1 MYFSYAVCTH
11 FCSSRASCV
20 RHTVVLFALKRPFYS
35 ISSVICLSQSSPPFP
50 MKQSVHPLSS
60 RGHGCINTSFF
71 TPVLPI
77 SILSFSI
84 DISST
89 LSMSVPMYTVI
100 ITLSLVPVLVPDVVL
115 GWKICRSQNHLRGE

>member
-20 RHTVVLFALKRPFYS
+20 RHTVVLFALKIPFYS

-71 TPVLPI
+71 TRFTHLNTEFLNRYFLHTQYVSANVHRYHHFITGASAGPRCGAWLENLQI
-77 SILSFSI
+77 SEPLE
-84 DISST
+84 
-89 LSMSVPMYTVI
+89 
-100 ITLSLVPVLVPDVVL
+100 
-115 GWKICRSQNHLRGE
+115 R